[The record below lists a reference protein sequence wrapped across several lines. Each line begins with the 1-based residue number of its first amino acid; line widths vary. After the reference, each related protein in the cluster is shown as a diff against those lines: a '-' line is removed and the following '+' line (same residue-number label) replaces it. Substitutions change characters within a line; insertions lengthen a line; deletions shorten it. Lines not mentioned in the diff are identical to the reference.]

1 MIIYTYLNVPASLAI
16 ESYEILN
23 GVLKVTNVDL
33 KIYRATSSKLV
44 GKTCHFTKNLHIY
57 IYIYIYLYFFVFLKS
72 LYRMAVSVYIYIY
85 IYIYIYRTY
94 KNYCFPN
101 ESCRE
106 AGRNYC
112 KFQAETRI
120 KISK

>member
-57 IYIYIYLYFFVFLKS
+57 IYIYIYICIFLYS
-72 LYRMAVSVYIYIY
+72 
-85 IYIYIYRTY
+85 
-94 KNYCFPN
+94 
-101 ESCRE
+101 
-106 AGRNYC
+106 
-112 KFQAETRI
+112 
-120 KISK
+120 